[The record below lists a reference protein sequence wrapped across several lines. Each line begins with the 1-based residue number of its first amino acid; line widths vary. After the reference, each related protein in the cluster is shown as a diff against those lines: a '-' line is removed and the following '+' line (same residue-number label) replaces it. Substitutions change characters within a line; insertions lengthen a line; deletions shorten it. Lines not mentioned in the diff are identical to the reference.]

1 MNKQRK
7 TSNILNVFQY
17 DETTGAVTLPS
28 TLVLTA
34 PAGSDDSTKVPTT
47 AWTRTYISSLTYATQ
62 SYVTTQINN
71 LITGAPGALDTL
83 DELAAALGD
92 DANFAS
98 TITTSLS
105 NRLRIDTAAQG
116 LNSTQQGNARTNLGL
131 GTAALSATGDF
142 ASAAQGTRADTAHGW
157 GNHASAGYLTSATAA
172 TTYLSQTTA
181 SNTYLT
187 LTNAAS
193 TYLSQ
198 TSAGNIYLT
207 LTNAA
212 STYLSQT
219 SASNTYLTLTN
230 AASTYLS
237 QSSASSNYL
246 TITNAAST
254 YLTQTS
260 ASSSYVSLSGSYA
273 NPSWITSLAYSKI
286 TGVPAFLTS
295 YTETDPFRVT
305 SVAVSGTST
314 KTITLTRADSS
325 TVSTS
330 WTDIDTDTNTF
341 ASSLGFSGGTLTL
354 TNNNASTVT
363 VSLDGR
369 YLQSYSET
377 DTLATVTS
385 RGNTTTGNIS
395 VNGNIFLT
403 GTATTTNQARTI
415 DFTGFDKEGVTDF
428 SDRAYIQHTTNTGGH
443 TGTVLVISS
452 ENDAEDGIAFLTNA
466 SSKLKHNSN
475 NLATESYVTS
485 QGYLTGIT
493 SSQVTNALGYT
504 PYNSSNPSGYITS
517 SSLSGYLPLTG
528 GSLSGILT
536 TNAQLAVADNIV
548 IYGNNKQIQWN
559 AAASADLFI
568 SAIPGTRTIEIRNG
582 NAASPNYAACG
593 LITGYA
599 TFTANVTVQG
609 NLTVS
614 SSNTTGNGIILADDG
629 DIVDLN
635 DAYCSMRF
643 SYGVRIY
650 SANRGGSPVITLANT
665 GVVTASSFVGAL
677 SGNATTASSISGFNN
692 PTTAATANT
701 IVYRDGSGDVA
712 AREFVLTASTI
723 HVDTPSSML
732 GIYPTTNQVVKFGS
746 AASRNFLNVPT
757 RTGGDASGTW
767 GISISG
773 NANTSS
779 YSLLDFRHSDRD
791 FPSGTLVQTNI
802 NYAVSSG
809 DAFILEI
816 KGNSYFNTIPFDIQI
831 QGYIYADT
839 IISTGGYSNGKY
851 IDGIRAINHNG
862 NLCFWWP
869 SGGYWEGFNV
879 KVYAAFASFPT
890 NRVTSI
896 TNSGLPTTNKQVNF
910 APVQSLHSGNF
921 NSYAP
926 SLTGGN
932 ASGTW
937 GINITGSAATATD
950 STKLPLA
957 GGTLTGNLL
966 FANSGTTKRGIQGV
980 CGDNDFWFIGGGAT
994 GSNSGFLEIATGDDG
1009 QSSSAEPIYVRQYGP
1024 GDVLT
1029 GTLVRTAA
1037 LLDASGNTSF
1047 PGSLSIAG
1055 NTALHAGNFT
1065 SYTLPSGGGWYG
1077 VNTPGSRWG
1086 GFAVNGG
1093 EIAFGNGLPSPNQMG
1108 ILIDG
1113 AYLAGENN
1121 GFWSLPSDNNW
1132 NGRRGMQW
1140 DGTYLN
1146 FTTNSAVGRFSGLL
1160 VDCGVATGRSGY
1172 APGNLNIVLTS
1183 SSAGSDGICGI
1194 DFRSG
1199 NNYPSDGAS
1208 IYYENSQTGS
1218 GEVSRLV
1225 IRAENDLND
1234 SILLRAGYHVFN
1246 ARTVDNASQGADNPV
1261 FRWQYLDSNRMTL
1274 DSSGNL
1280 VCNGDITA
1288 FSDARVKTDVKVIE
1302 NSIEKVKSIR
1312 GVTFLRTDAEEQHK
1326 EKRHAGVIAQEILEV
1341 LPEVVTTDKEGMHSV
1356 AYGNLVALLIEGMKE
1371 QQTQI
1376 EELKNK
1382 LDLLTQNK

>member
-1 MNKQRK
+1 LIGWSGTDGAHADNYIRSKRDNDSGAWSSWAKVWTDVNLTNLNQL
-7 TSNILNVFQY
+7 SNGPGY
-17 DETTGAVTLPS
+17 
-28 TLVLTA
+28 
-34 PAGSDDSTKVPTT
+34 
-47 AWTRTYISSLTYATQ
+47 
-62 SYVTTQINN
+62 
-71 LITGAPGALDTL
+71 ITG
-83 DELAAALGD
+83 
-92 DANFAS
+92 
-98 TITTSLS
+98 
-105 NRLRIDTAAQG
+105 
-116 LNSTQQGNARTNLGL
+116 
-131 GTAALSATGDF
+131 
-142 ASAAQGTRADTAHGW
+142 
-157 GNHASAGYLTSATAA
+157 
-172 TTYLSQTTA
+172 
-181 SNTYLT
+181 
-187 LTNAAS
+187 
-193 TYLSQ
+193 
-198 TSAGNIYLT
+198 
-207 LTNAA
+207 
-212 STYLSQT
+212 
-219 SASNTYLTLTN
+219 
-230 AASTYLS
+230 
-237 QSSASSNYL
+237 
-246 TITNAAST
+246 
-254 YLTQTS
+254 
-260 ASSSYVSLSGSYA
+260 
-273 NPSWITSLAYSKI
+273 
-286 TGVPAFLTS
+286 
-295 YTETDPFRVT
+295 YTETDTLASVT
-305 SVAVSGTST
+305 GRGATTSSPITVTASEGREVAVYMPSSYSTNDLVSGHEYGWYDDHWRLGMTRSNNAAGADFVIQWNAARRLSLTNDGNLTVTGTFNTS
-314 KTITLTRADSS
+314 A
-325 TVSTS
+325 
-330 WTDIDTDTNTF
+330 
-341 ASSLGFSGGTLTL
+341 ASSRFGNLLIGQGTYKNSIQPVDDVNMNLSTPSGAVYVSNILYINGSTAWHAGNL
-354 TNNNASTVT
+354 TNLSQLTNGPGYITVE
-363 VSLDGR
+363 S
-369 YLQSYSET
+369 

-385 RGNTTTGNIS
+385 RGNTTTGSIN
-395 VNGNIFLT
+395 VNGNILMT

-485 QGYLTGIT
+485 QGYVTG
-493 SSQVTNALGYT
+493 G
-504 PYNSSNPSGYITS
+504 P
-517 SSLSGYLPLTG
+517 YLPLTG
-528 GSLSGILT
+528 GSISGTLT
-536 TNAQLAVADNIV
+536 TNGQLAVNDNIV

-599 TFTANVTVQG
+599 TFTANITVQG

-614 SSNTTGNGIILADDG
+614 SSNTTGGGIILADDG

-643 SYGVRIY
+643 SAGVRIF

-701 IVYRDGSGDVA
+701 IVYRDGSGDVT

-816 KGNSYFNTIPFDIQI
+816 RGNSYFNTIPFDVQI
-831 QGYIYADT
+831 QGYIYSDT
-839 IISTGGYSNGKY
+839 IIATGGYSNGKY

-896 TNSGLPTTNKQVNF
+896 TNSGLPTTAKQVNF

-994 GSNSGFLEIATGDDG
+994 GSNAGFLEIATGDDG

-1047 PGSLSIAG
+1047 PGTVTAPTFSGNLSGNATNITAHTINQSVGTG
-1055 NTALHAGNFT
+1055 NTPTFAGAII
-1065 SYTLPSGGGWYG
+1065 G
-1077 VNTPGSRWG
+1077 
-1086 GFAVNGG
+1086 
-1093 EIAFGNGLPSPNQMG
+1093 
-1108 ILIDG
+1108 
-1113 AYLAGENN
+1113 
-1121 GFWSLPSDNNW
+1121 
-1132 NGRRGMQW
+1132 
-1140 DGTYLN
+1140 
-1146 FTTNSAVGRFSGLL
+1146 
-1160 VDCGVATGRSGY
+1160 CGVSTGRTGY
-1172 APGNLNIVLTS
+1172 APGNLNIILTS
-1183 SSAGSDGICGI
+1183 STAGSDGVSGI

-1225 IRAENDLND
+1225 FRVENDLND
-1234 SILLRAGYHVFN
+1234 SILMRAGYHVYN
-1246 ARTVDNASQGADNPV
+1246 ARTVDNASQGVDNPV

-1288 FSDARVKTDVKVIE
+1288 FSDARVKTDVKVIK
-1302 NSIEKVKSIR
+1302 NSIEKIQAIR
-1312 GVTFLRTDAEEQHK
+1312 GVTFLRTDAQEQDK
-1326 EKRHAGVIAQEILEV
+1326 EKRHAGVIAQEVLDV
-1341 LPEVVTTDKEGMHSV
+1341 LPEVVTENNEGMYSV

-1371 QQTQI
+1371 QQLQI

-1382 LDLLTQNK
+1382 IDLLTQNK